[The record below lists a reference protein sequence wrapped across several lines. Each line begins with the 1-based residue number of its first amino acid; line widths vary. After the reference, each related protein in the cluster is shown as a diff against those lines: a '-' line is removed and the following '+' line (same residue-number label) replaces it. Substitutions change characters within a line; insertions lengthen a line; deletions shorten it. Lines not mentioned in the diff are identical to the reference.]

1 MKFKTLKLAAFA
13 VATAAAAVCGRA
25 DGAKPEQS
33 SALQSPKLDDAP
45 QGPFFLVDETPA
57 NTVKILEALTGKI
70 AIVAPN
76 LPNVKINFST
86 EGKLS
91 RSEAIVAFKSL
102 LTANG
107 VAITPLGEKFF
118 KASHSGVSATQAPA
132 LISGSAKNIAPTQEI
147 FSKLY
152 ELKYADAETFQQTLL
167 KCVSP
172 EAAPFIA
179 LFPQK
184 NAFLLTDTLVNHQR
198 VEALLSKID
207 TPTTINEDIGVVML
221 KNMSADDLKRRF
233 ATLKSEVLKKY
244 FDKTTIEADERTNQV
259 LIATSKGN
267 LKNITDIIEKLDVD
281 AQPLTKS
288 EVFYIRHGEAKDIES
303 VLNSVVKGQK
313 TAAKNA
319 QTAKTAAV
327 NAANRAN
334 RISNA
339 QNKAANAA
347 KLPTNLT
354 ADPTGAALQFS
365 DYITIVADERSNS
378 VVVYGTPTDLKQI
391 DAIIKKIDIVLAQVK
406 IDVIIT
412 EVTLTDNQTSGLSSF
427 GLGYSTLPNDSGKKG
442 WNGRTAVA
450 AMDGTETS
458 PFTLSIDEYGFNSV
472 FSVASQNS
480 NIKIL
485 SAPSIVTTH
494 NKKATINV
502 SETQALITQTTSI
515 ETTNYPQTKN
525 TVEWKDIGIILE
537 VKPLIGENG
546 VVQMEIKQTVESV
559 VRTQLINDV
568 SQPIIGKREA
578 ESFVSA
584 ASGETVILAGLQQT
598 KSTKTDGE
606 VFLLSDLPLVG
617 HFFEPNSQKVERTE
631 LIIFIRPTMVKS
643 EAYASLL
650 AKNKIGSEETSK
662 EVARYFETGKFHDAK
677 NETMDAGN
685 RKFSSFEKTVLPKSI
700 TSDTNAEEKTEVAG
714 ESETKPETKQKRA
727 AKKSRRAV
735 R

>member
-319 QTAKTAAV
+319 
-327 NAANRAN
+327 
-334 RISNA
+334 
-339 QNKAANAA
+339 
-347 KLPTNLT
+347 
-354 ADPTGAALQFS
+354 
-365 DYITIVADERSNS
+365 
-378 VVVYGTPTDLKQI
+378 
-391 DAIIKKIDIVLAQVK
+391 
-406 IDVIIT
+406 
-412 EVTLTDNQTSGLSSF
+412 
-427 GLGYSTLPNDSGKKG
+427 
-442 WNGRTAVA
+442 
-450 AMDGTETS
+450 
-458 PFTLSIDEYGFNSV
+458 
-472 FSVASQNS
+472 
-480 NIKIL
+480 
-485 SAPSIVTTH
+485 
-494 NKKATINV
+494 
-502 SETQALITQTTSI
+502 
-515 ETTNYPQTKN
+515 
-525 TVEWKDIGIILE
+525 
-537 VKPLIGENG
+537 
-546 VVQMEIKQTVESV
+546 
-559 VRTQLINDV
+559 
-568 SQPIIGKREA
+568 
-578 ESFVSA
+578 
-584 ASGETVILAGLQQT
+584 
-598 KSTKTDGE
+598 
-606 VFLLSDLPLVG
+606 
-617 HFFEPNSQKVERTE
+617 
-631 LIIFIRPTMVKS
+631 
-643 EAYASLL
+643 
-650 AKNKIGSEETSK
+650 
-662 EVARYFETGKFHDAK
+662 
-677 NETMDAGN
+677 
-685 RKFSSFEKTVLPKSI
+685 
-700 TSDTNAEEKTEVAG
+700 
-714 ESETKPETKQKRA
+714 
-727 AKKSRRAV
+727 
-735 R
+735 